1 MATRARPT
9 KGPKRSILGME
20 GFYRVQ
26 IVDPDGTIAGDSGW
40 EHNLIT
46 NQMTQ
51 YITFLLG
58 SLTNSSFISYCAL
71 GSSATAA
78 LVTSAS
84 SLPGEF
90 AKSLM
95 TSISAKT
102 WTTRT
107 SSTTGDTLQFQ
118 CQFASNSLVTG
129 GGTGSLTYVGLYATS
144 AANSMLCHGT
154 FTSSTFASNQ
164 AINVSYNLVFTAS
177 TS

>member
-1 MATRARPT
+1 
-9 KGPKRSILGME
+9 ME

-26 IVDPDGTIAGDSGW
+26 IVDPDGKVAGDSGW

-46 NQMTQ
+46 NQLTQ
-51 YITFLLG
+51 YISYLLLSSAG
-58 SLTNSSFISYCAL
+58 SSFISYIAL

-84 SLPGEF
+84 SLPGEY

-102 WTTRT
+102 YTTRT
-107 SSTTGDTLQFQ
+107 SSTTGDTIQFQ
-118 CQFASNSLVTG
+118 AQFASNSLATG
-129 GGTGSLTYVGLYATS
+129 AQSNSLTYVGLYATS
-144 AANSMLCHGT
+144 AANSLMCLGT